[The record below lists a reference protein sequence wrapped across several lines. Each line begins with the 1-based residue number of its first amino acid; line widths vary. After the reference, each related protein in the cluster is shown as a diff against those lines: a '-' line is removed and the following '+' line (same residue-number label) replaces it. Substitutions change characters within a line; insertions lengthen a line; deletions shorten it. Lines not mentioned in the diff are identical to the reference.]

1 MEIIIKE
8 IPEEGMQ
15 LHLDS
20 KKDGWFRQAIS
31 DSLSDLYKTGD
42 KGEGEFELL
51 RIGVNVDC
59 SGVVD
64 CDCHPTCCRCL
75 KVFPSHMEVPIHLTL
90 APLYE
95 SERQL
100 KLEQKDEVALVKD
113 DLEFSYYEGDDFNL
127 GGIIREQVILALPLQ
142 TLCKKN
148 CKGLC
153 QRCGKDLNEGPCDCK
168 QEQADPRWRPLK
180 AFKAK
185 R

>member
-20 KKDGWFRQAIS
+20 KKDGWFRQALS

-42 KGEGEFELL
+42 KGEGEFALL

-59 SGVVD
+59 SGGGD

-90 APLYE
+90 APL
-95 SERQL
+95 
-100 KLEQKDEVALVKD
+100 
-113 DLEFSYYEGDDFNL
+113 YEGDDFNL